1 MNLFDNIIIILIY
14 KNLNR
19 SNIVMVNLSDH
30 DNPVVKIRCDGPI
43 WQL

>member
-14 KNLNR
+14 
-19 SNIVMVNLSDH
+19 IVMVNLSDH

-43 WQL
+43 

>member
-19 SNIVMVNLSDH
+19 SNIVMVNLSD
-30 DNPVVKIRCDGPI
+30 NPVVKIRCDEPI